1 MTVLAERR
9 GAPTT
14 PVALSA
20 LETAARDAARRRR
33 AFVVAARI
41 AILVAVLGG
50 WELGTAVGLID
61 PFFFASPSGIAGQI
75 WIWLT
80 EGTSQGPLW
89 EQVLVTL
96 EETLLGFFIGAVG
109 GVVCGIILGRNKLLA
124 DIFSTYIKVA
134 NSIPRVVL
142 GSIFIIALGLGMASK
157 VALAVVM
164 VFFVVFANAFQGV
177 READRAMI
185 ANAQILGASPYQ
197 ITRAVIIPSAM
208 SWILAS
214 LHVSFGFAL
223 VGAVVGEFLGAK
235 KGVGLLISTAQGS
248 FNANGVFAA
257 MVILAVL
264 ALVVE
269 GIITLIENRLVK
281 WRPAP
286 FDHGA

>member
-1 MTVLAERR
+1 MTVLAQTLDPPATLN
-9 GAPTT
+9 GP
-14 PVALSA
+14 SA
-20 LETAARDAARRRR
+20 LEIAARQASVRRQRI
-33 AFVVAARI
+33 VVTARI
-41 AILVAVLGG
+41 AILVVGLGG
-50 WELGTAVGLID
+50 WELATRFGVVD
-61 PFFFASPSGIAGQI
+61 PFFFASPSGIATQV
-75 WIWLT
+75 WVWVT
-80 EGTSQGPLW
+80 EGTSQGSLW
-89 EQVLVTL
+89 EQIMVTL
-96 EETLLGFFIGAVG
+96 EETVLGFFIGAIG
-109 GVVCGIILGRNKLLA
+109 GVIFGVVLGRNRLLA

-185 ANAQILGASPYQ
+185 ANAQILGASPFQ

-257 MVILAVL
+257 MVILAAL

-269 GIITLIENRLVK
+269 GIITVVENRLVK

-286 FDHGA
+286 FNEH

>member
-1 MTVLAERR
+1 MSVLAQTLDPPATLT
-9 GAPTT
+9 GP
-14 PVALSA
+14 SS
-20 LETAARDAARRRR
+20 LEIAARNASRRRKR
-33 AFVVAARI
+33 IVVAARI
-41 AILVAVLGG
+41 AILVVVLGG
-50 WELGTAVGLID
+50 WELGTRLKLID
-61 PFFFASPSGIAGQI
+61 PFFFASPSGIAAQI
-75 WIWLT
+75 WTWVT

-89 EQVLVTL
+89 QQILVTM
-96 EETLLGFFIGAVG
+96 EETVLGFAIGAAG
-109 GVVCGIILGRNKLLA
+109 GIVCGILLGRNRMLA

-197 ITRAVIIPSAM
+197 ITRTVIIPSAM

-235 KGVGLLISTAQGS
+235 QGVGLLISTAQGS
-248 FNANGVFAA
+248 FNADGVFAA

-269 GIITLIENRLVK
+269 GIITVVENRLVK

-286 FDHGA
+286 FNEH

>member
-1 MTVLAERR
+1 MSVLAQTLDPP
-9 GAPTT
+9 GTLTGP
-14 PVALSA
+14 SS
-20 LETAARDAARRRR
+20 LEIAARHASRRRR
-33 AFVVAARI
+33 RIVVTARI
-41 AILVAVLGG
+41 AILVVVLGG
-50 WELGTAVGLID
+50 WEIGTRFKFID
-61 PFFFASPSGIAGQI
+61 PFFFASPSGIAAQI
-75 WIWLT
+75 WTWVT

-89 EQVLVTL
+89 QQILVTM
-96 EETLLGFFIGAVG
+96 EETVLGFAIGAAG
-109 GVVCGIILGRNKLLA
+109 GIVFGILLGRNRMLA

-197 ITRAVIIPSAM
+197 ITRTVIIPSAM

-235 KGVGLLISTAQGS
+235 QGVGLLISTAQGS
-248 FNANGVFAA
+248 FNADGVFAA

-269 GIITLIENRLVK
+269 SLITLVENRLVK

-286 FDHGA
+286 FNEH

>member
-1 MTVLAERR
+1 MSSVIAQTLDPPATLTSPFEI
-9 GAPTT
+9 
-14 PVALSA
+14 
-20 LETAARDAARRRR
+20 EIAARSASRRRR
-33 AFVVAARI
+33 QVVVAARI
-41 AILVAVLGG
+41 AILVVALGG
-50 WELGTAVGLID
+50 WELGARTGFID
-61 PFFFASPSGIAGQI
+61 PFFFASPSGIAAQV
-75 WIWLT
+75 WTWAT

-89 EQVLVTL
+89 EQILVTM
-96 EETLLGFFIGAVG
+96 EETALGFLIGAVG
-109 GVVCGIILGRNKLLA
+109 GIVCGIVLGRNRMLA
-124 DIFSTYIKVA
+124 DIFATYIKVA

-185 ANAQILGASPYQ
+185 ANAQILGASPFQ

-208 SWILAS
+208 TWILAS

-248 FNANGVFAA
+248 FNADGVFAA

-269 GIITLIENRLVK
+269 AIITLVENRLVK
-281 WRPAP
+281 WRPVP
-286 FDHGA
+286 FDGH

>member
-1 MTVLAERR
+1 MSSVIAQTIDPPATLTSPSEI
-9 GAPTT
+9 
-14 PVALSA
+14 
-20 LETAARDAARRRR
+20 EIAARQASRRRQR
-33 AFVVAARI
+33 IVVAARI
-41 AILVAVLGG
+41 GILVVALGG
-50 WELGTAVGLID
+50 WELGTRLGIID
-61 PFFFASPSGIAGQI
+61 PFFFASPSGIAGQV
-75 WIWLT
+75 WIWVT

-89 EQVLVTL
+89 EQILVTM
-96 EETLLGFFIGAVG
+96 EETVLGFLIGAAG
-109 GVVCGIILGRNKLLA
+109 GVVCGIVLGRNRMLA

-197 ITRAVIIPSAM
+197 ITRTVIVPSAM

-269 GIITLIENRLVK
+269 GLITLLENRLVK

-286 FDHGA
+286 FDAH